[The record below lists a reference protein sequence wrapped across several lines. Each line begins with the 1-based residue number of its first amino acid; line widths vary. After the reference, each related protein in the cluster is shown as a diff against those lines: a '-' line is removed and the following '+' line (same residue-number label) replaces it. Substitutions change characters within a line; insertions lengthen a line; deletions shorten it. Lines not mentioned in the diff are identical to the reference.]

1 MTSSCRA
8 VMVVLLVWA
17 ALGCHRQPPFLKS
30 GDVLYYI
37 YSNKV
42 YKYDVSQQN
51 KPVVVYDPEQEFKG
65 DVIRLADLC
74 KINESEMLTSL
85 DVTLWSE
92 GKPFEN
98 IRHEYRLIKIN
109 ARSGIV
115 TEIYTSGPVSLL
127 KQFRNED
134 GSTQNRAVEYSRHA
148 ASADGQKV
156 AAYVSGEYKISV
168 RRFQGTN
175 TQEDLYNFDVDD
187 FVLCPPFP
195 CSFSPDGK
203 TLTLSGISQT
213 YGSCIFLLNLD
224 SKQMVLWRRALEGVF
239 SPDGTRIAYSTET
252 AIVVEERDTIIH
264 NIHAPQ
270 LLRIDHWIDDT
281 KIVFTAVKYLEVC
294 YVGIAD
300 LDSGAVF
307 RIDPPVK
314 GSIDGAC
321 LFRF

>member
-1 MTSSCRA
+1 
-8 VMVVLLVWA
+8 
-17 ALGCHRQPPFLKS
+17 
-30 GDVLYYI
+30 
-37 YSNKV
+37 
-42 YKYDVSQQN
+42 
-51 KPVVVYDPEQEFKG
+51 
-65 DVIRLADLC
+65 
-74 KINESEMLTSL
+74 
-85 DVTLWSE
+85 
-92 GKPFEN
+92 
-98 IRHEYRLIKIN
+98 
-109 ARSGIV
+109 
-115 TEIYTSGPVSLL
+115 
-127 KQFRNED
+127 
-134 GSTQNRAVEYSRHA
+134 
-148 ASADGQKV
+148 V

-175 TQEDLYNFDVDD
+175 TQEDLYDFDVDD

-270 LLRIDHWIDDT
+270 LLRIDHWLDDT